1 MCVYLFCPLR
11 DPRSSDIPETMRIP
25 TIQILVS
32 KFSTKKTK
40 TKKNYFRKLLIP
52 GLEQRKDKNEPEIP
66 CCPKAKKC
74 AKNDG
79 QTAKG
84 YTD

>member
-32 KFSTKKTK
+32 KFSPKKTK
-40 TKKNYFRKLLIP
+40 TKKTTLENY
-52 GLEQRKDKNEPEIP
+52 
-66 CCPKAKKC
+66 
-74 AKNDG
+74 
-79 QTAKG
+79 
-84 YTD
+84 